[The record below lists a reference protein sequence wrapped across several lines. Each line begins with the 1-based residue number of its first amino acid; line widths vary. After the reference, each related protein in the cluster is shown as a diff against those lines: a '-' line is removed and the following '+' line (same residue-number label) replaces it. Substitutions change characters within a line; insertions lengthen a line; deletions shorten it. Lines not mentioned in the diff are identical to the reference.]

1 MEASGLVPQAQG
13 QHPDHSAKK
22 PERIFAAV
30 LLGQLLSFLLALTSL
45 ISALL
50 ASKVA
55 FTSHTMSDA
64 LLNSNSYSTATHRR
78 TGVHITLDQIE
89 CNCSQEARISW

>member
-13 QHPDHSAKK
+13 QHPDHTAKK

-55 FTSHTMSDA
+55 LTSHTMTDA
-64 LLNSNSYSTATHRR
+64 LFNSNFSSTASHRR
-78 TGVHITLDQIE
+78 AGVHITVD
-89 CNCSQEARISW
+89 

>member
-1 MEASGLVPQAQG
+1 MEASGLVPQSQG
-13 QHPDHSAKK
+13 LHPDHIAKK

-50 ASKVA
+50 ASKVT

-64 LLNSNSYSTATHRR
+64 LLISNSNSTAAHRR
-78 TGVHITLDQIE
+78 PGVHITVG
-89 CNCSQEARISW
+89 

>member
-13 QHPDHSAKK
+13 QLSDQTAKK

-55 FTSHTMSDA
+55 SASHTMSDA
-64 LLNSNSYSTATHRR
+64 LLNYNSNSDSTATRRR
-78 TGVHITLDQIE
+78 TGVQITLE
-89 CNCSQEARISW
+89 

>member
-1 MEASGLVPQAQG
+1 MEASGLAPQAQG
-13 QHPDHSAKK
+13 QHPDHTAKK

-55 FTSHTMSDA
+55 LTSHTMTDA
-64 LLNSNSYSTATHRR
+64 LLISNFNSTASHRR
-78 TGVHITLDQIE
+78 AGVHITVD
-89 CNCSQEARISW
+89 